1 MKKIIFTTMAGLFFL
16 ANVGAAGAA
25 VNFIPPFDGQH
36 QIISNSSSFYSGGV
50 GITEREQMK
59 AMTQDCNLKLVFDT
73 HTGAYLSNVNVRVQD
88 AKGQTLI
95 STVSNGPWFSAKL
108 PAGNYRVTATFEN
121 YKYIRSIN
129 LAQRPQTLVL
139 SWTA

>member
-1 MKKIIFTTMAGLFFL
+1 MFRIELLVNSLQTRHSIDMKYWYESIY
-16 ANVGAAGAA
+16 
-25 VNFIPPFDGQH
+25 FDSNINCLQDCRPHRWGQL
-36 QIISNSSSFYSGGV
+36 GV
-50 GITEREQMK
+50 GRKPT
-59 AMTQDCNLKLVFDT
+59 A
-73 HTGAYLSNVNVRVQD
+73 AYLSNVNVRVQD

-129 LAQRPQTLVL
+129 LAQRPQILVL
-139 SWTA
+139 SWTV